1 MGKLDQQLKDKD
13 YSGFLKEME
22 KCAKALQSI
31 DPVLKNMVKS
41 IFAEDEPKQNPRTQN
56 SGSQDQASK
65 SINKKKRVTEPT
77 SAPSLRSDRILS
89 TKSLFNDGL
98 TNQGSG
104 STEQRLTQQ
113 RSRRIS
119 RVEEESWEDDS
130 SPKEK
135 EETAQVPKR
144 LTEKATSSLSRL
156 FGQNPSTSKLSS
168 EYSIGYIAKYNAVK
182 DLRQL
187 GDAKVT
193 LIPVDSFQAAWG
205 RISHLLL
212 EKESSHTNT
221 AILYAIVSNI
231 PLINIDWVAACI
243 KARAVV
249 DHKPYLVSWTPT
261 KKLFEKTGI
270 MICSPAKPPKVT
282 QNIETAAER
291 EKDVMEQMI
300 VSMGGTV
307 RKTYSD
313 TTILVVQ
320 DHLFDWVRGAKA
332 KAEIGVGYQSLK
344 IVSKAW
350 LVASVMENFVK
361 NPDNPKFNLITQLI
375 KE

>member
-1 MGKLDQQLKDKD
+1 
-13 YSGFLKEME
+13 ME

-41 IFAEDEPKQNPRTQN
+41 IFTEDEPKQNPRTQN

-65 SINKKKRVTEPT
+65 SINKKKRITEPT
-77 SAPSLRSDRILS
+77 SAPNLRSDRILS
-89 TKSLFNDGL
+89 TKSLFNDSL

-104 STEQRLTQQ
+104 STDQRLTQQ

-119 RVEEESWEDDS
+119 RVEEESCEDEC
-130 SPKEK
+130 SPKEL
-135 EETAQVPKR
+135 EETAQIPKR
-144 LTEKATSSLSRL
+144 LAEKATSSLSRL
-156 FGQNPSTSKLSS
+156 FGQNPSTSKLLS
-168 EYSIGYIAKYNAVK
+168 EYSIGYIAKYNVVK

-187 GDAKVT
+187 GDSRVS
-193 LIPVDSFQAAWG
+193 LVPVDSFQAAWG

-212 EKESSHTNT
+212 AKESSHTNT

-243 KARAVV
+243 KARTLV

-270 MICSPAKPPKVT
+270 MICSPTKPPKVT

-291 EKDVMEQMI
+291 EKDVMEQII
-300 VSMGGTV
+300 VTLGGTV
-307 RKTYSD
+307 RKSYSD

-320 DHLFDWVRGAKA
+320 DHLFDWVRSAKA

-350 LVASVMENFVK
+350 LVASVMEHFVK

>member
-41 IFAEDEPKQNPRTQN
+41 IFAEDEPKHSSRTQN
-56 SGSQDQASK
+56 ISSQDQASK
-65 SINKKKRVTEPT
+65 SINKKKKMTEPT
-77 SAPSLRSDRILS
+77 SAPSLRSDRNLS
-89 TKSLFNDGL
+89 TKSLFNDSVG
-98 TNQGSG
+98 NQGFG
-104 STEQRLTQQ
+104 SSELRQAQQ

-119 RVEEESWEDDS
+119 RVDEEAWEDEF
-130 SPKEK
+130 SPKEQ
-135 EETAQVPKR
+135 EEMAQLPKR
-144 LTEKATSSLSRL
+144 LTEKASSGLSRV
-156 FGQNPSTSKLSS
+156 FSQNPSISKLSS

-187 GDAKVT
+187 GDSRIS

-212 EKESSHTNT
+212 AKESSHTNT
-221 AILYAIVSNI
+221 AILYAIVNSI

-243 KARAVV
+243 KAKALV
-249 DHKPYLVSWTPT
+249 DYKSYLVGWTAT

-270 MICSPAKPPKVT
+270 MICSPSKPPRVT
-282 QNIETAAER
+282 QNVETAAER
-291 EKDVMEQMI
+291 EKDIMEQVI

-307 RKTYSD
+307 RKSYSD